1 MYVILT
7 WLKTTNVVFIGHL
20 HDGDILLLTTL
31 LDFAHSI
38 YINACVNY
46 SQMSVWLLNF
56 SRSRIAVSGARPS
69 QRGRMPKPWSK
80 RCLFIFFKLCSA
92 TYLFINLVDITSCFA
107 SLVAAEDDK
116 LDRTTKISP
125 CLINYTRQENSQVFS
140 VFDVEFGLSSLWFD
154 SVFAG
159 WYNSNL
165 VALDH
170 C

>member
-1 MYVILT
+1 
-7 WLKTTNVVFIGHL
+7 
-20 HDGDILLLTTL
+20 
-31 LDFAHSI
+31 
-38 YINACVNY
+38 
-46 SQMSVWLLNF
+46 
-56 SRSRIAVSGARPS
+56 
-69 QRGRMPKPWSK
+69 MPKPWSK
-80 RCLFIFFKLCSA
+80 RCLFIFSKLCSA
-92 TYLFINLVDITSCFA
+92 AHLLINLVDITSCFQ

-140 VFDVEFGLSSLWFD
+140 VFDVEFGLSSLWFH